1 MKSQQS
7 SDKPNTTGIGPDSDK
22 QADLLLGIFIMSV
35 CFQVFQLGD
44 YWTELFGVQ
53 FYTTFLI

>member
-35 CFQVFQLGD
+35 SFKFFSWVI
-44 YWTELFGVQ
+44 TELSYSEFNSIQ
-53 FYTTFLI
+53 LF

>member
-44 YWTELFGVQ
+44 Y
-53 FYTTFLI
+53 